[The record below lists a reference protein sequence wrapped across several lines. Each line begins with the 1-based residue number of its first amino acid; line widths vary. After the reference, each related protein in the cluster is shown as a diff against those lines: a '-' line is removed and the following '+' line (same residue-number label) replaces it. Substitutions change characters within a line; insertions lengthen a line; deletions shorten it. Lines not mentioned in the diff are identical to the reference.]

1 MIKKYKWKIRD
12 VNHKER
18 YCTSIIVTKGVI
30 ILKLGLIITCETDT
44 YSEPWQTSNVER
56 FAKAASR

>member
-12 VNHKER
+12 VNQKER

-30 ILKLGLIITCETDT
+30 ILKLRLIITCETDT
-44 YSEPWQTSNVER
+44 YSEPCPTANVER